1 MKILQLLLFFILFSV
16 NESFSSN
23 IDSLL
28 IVLDKEVANSAS
40 YFERRQASIKQ
51 LKQNLSAATFESEK
65 YLLYKQLY
73 YNYLRF
79 DSDSSEVYAR
89 RAFELGKRH
98 DKLEWQKESELLLIQ
113 LYSIKNIQPFAS
125 ADLIRYGSIDSVLP
139 PLKTEFA
146 RITLENYIRMTRHL
160 PIGEA
165 YFTESCR
172 LWKIYSPYLSEDAW
186 YYTYYQYNLRSSD
199 TLDIENKIRKAL
211 ARTALDSQ
219 ERAILELTLSEQL
232 LQKGNTDEALAH
244 LILSALCDIR
254 LGNREAHSLL
264 RITNILGTY
273 PEHLDRTLSYLSL
286 CEDNARLYKDYARS
300 LDFIDAQHVI
310 QQAYRKQLA
319 FQHKMMQGGVVLL
332 SILLIV
338 IVYFFILLK
347 RKKKKQDE
355 SYYQIEQMNELLEKQ
370 YADIKVMAGQLKASN
385 DKLIHEIHQR
395 DKHFINAFYLS
406 STYIEDIKKFKR
418 NIIQQLKSGLVKEA
432 IRLASS
438 SELSD
443 EGLQSLYKKF
453 DVAFLAIHP
462 DFVERFNQLLKPEK
476 RIVLKEENCLTPELR
491 IYAMV
496 CLGIGDSTS
505 IAEFLH
511 YSPQTVYNYRL
522 KIRKSACIDEK
533 LFAEA
538 VRNLYIT
545 TVFGL

>member
-1 MKILQLLLFFILFSV
+1 MKILQILLFFILFSV
-16 NESFSSN
+16 NDSFSNNN

-28 IVLDKEVANSAS
+28 VVLDKEVSNSTS
-40 YFERRQASIKQ
+40 YFERRQASIMQ
-51 LKQNLSAATFESEK
+51 LKQNLSAATFDSEK

-73 YNYLRF
+73 YSYLRF

-89 RAFELGKRH
+89 RALELGKRQN
-98 DKLEWQKESELLLIQ
+98 KLEWQKESELLLIQ

-139 PLKTEFA
+139 PLQADFA

-165 YFTESCR
+165 YFAESQR

-199 TLDIENKIRKAL
+199 TLDIENRIREAL
-211 ARTALDSQ
+211 SRTAPDSQ

-232 LQKGNTDEALAH
+232 SQKGNTDEAFSH

-254 LGNREAHSLL
+254 LGNREAYSLL
-264 RITNILGTY
+264 HITSILGAY
-273 PEHLDRTLSYLSL
+273 PEHLNRTLKYLSL

-332 SILLIV
+332 SILLI
-338 IVYFFILLK
+338 IIIYFFILLK
-347 RKKKKQDE
+347 RKKQKQDE
-355 SYYQIEQMNELLEKQ
+355 SYHQIEQMNELLEKQ
-370 YADIKVMAGQLKASN
+370 YADIKVMAGQLKDSN
-385 DKLIHEIHQR
+385 DKLVHEIHQR

-418 NIIQQLKSGLVKEA
+418 NIVQQLKSGLVKEA

-476 RIVLKEENCLTPELR
+476 RIILKEENCLTPELR

-533 LFAEA
+533 LFAET
-538 VRNLYIT
+538 VRNLYVT
-545 TVFGL
+545 AVS